1 MTKEE
6 IKEYQ
11 RNWHKNHP
19 DYQKQYLEKRY
30 ILIDKKK
37 PIFPQLLKVFIKN
50 IKNFLK
56 NKKGGQSEEIHPS

>member
-11 RNWHKNHP
+11 KKWHKSHP
-19 DYQKQYLEKRY
+19 GYYKKYLEQRY

-37 PIFPQLLKVFIKN
+37 PLFQQLLKVFIKN
-50 IKNFLK
+50 FLK
-56 NKKGGQSEEIHPS
+56 NRKGG

>member
-11 RNWHKNHP
+11 KKWRKNHS

-37 PIFPQLLKVFIKN
+37 PIFQQLLKVFIKN
-50 IKNFLK
+50 FLK
-56 NKKGGQSEEIHPS
+56 SKKGGNK

>member
-6 IKEYQ
+6 VREYQ
-11 RNWHKNHP
+11 KKWRKNHP
-19 DYQKQYLEKRY
+19 DYHREYFAEHY

-37 PIFPQLLKVFIKN
+37 PIFRQLLKVFIKN

-56 NKKGGQSEEIHPS
+56 NKKGGNK

>member
-37 PIFPQLLKVFIKN
+37 PIFPQLLKVFIKS
-50 IKNFLK
+50 FLK
-56 NKKGGQSEEIHPS
+56 IKKGRAK

>member
-6 IKEYQ
+6 VREYQ
-11 RNWHKNHP
+11 KKWRKEHP
-19 DYQKQYLEKRY
+19 EYYKKYLERRY

-56 NKKGGQSEEIHPS
+56 NKKGRAK

>member
-50 IKNFLK
+50 FLK
-56 NKKGGQSEEIHPS
+56 NRKGG